1 MVVPVFFFFFNR
13 FFTASPPRPSSS
25 SLCLVIFSWTTHQT
39 TSPQI
44 ANETLRK
51 EAATVDEHRRREA
64 SIALSSLNEE
74 REHMAREWAM
84 REGLEGELQTLRC
97 ELEENRA
104 AKEEARANLGAVA
117 SACRQAE
124 AKARELQEHRRVLAR
139 EVKASRAEQRRLSAA
154 LACATTAAATAAATV
169 AANTESA
176 NSRDRSS
183 STVGWVAGNEA
194 HEELDT
200 RRGGEEGARGVEVS
214 AAADDEMRHST
225 HESDRR
231 QKPSRG
237 VILQDIG
244 EDAAIET
251 MSASGGNAPQGKVE
265 GDAVPPALNG
275 TDATVRA
282 CNLGTVTTLPRL
294 RLMPLDVPSTSPRGI
309 EDATG
314 AESGAT
320 SPEACSPVV
329 VENYY
334 DVQSASQPWKSSSF
348 TEPIAATK
356 AVLGVHALATEDSQE
371 CAPVGVDRCGNSGPR
386 GAPEPTGADGEEGEQ
401 RGSLNL
407 GAAVGLGEEDGASA
421 SASAAAATVVG
432 ESFNQMVQSFSAG
445 LRESRRAKRTPLLG
459 SLDGS
464 DADDGGVT
472 DGTDG
477 DSRHDPKREEGERS
491 LWSAWSTV
499 GGSSHGALG
508 RSSHGAVGAENSLL
522 SEGGSEVEESANTTM
537 PVLLDDSVFG
547 EPKKSPLVASCA
559 PCSRERG
566 NSSDRQQG
574 PAKDAAYSHGNTEDA
589 VATSVLEPISLSA
602 ARGRTEGGATSPP
615 TVAASCVGPP
625 DNTHAISDPS
635 ASTVAA
641 SAAAPDPG
649 VAVPAV
655 RAADGSSSPTASS
668 SGWRD
673 SLEAAAEAAGA
684 PADWLRNVGRRDG
697 EEAWQDQC
705 SSTSSPSRAPKVGDT
720 LAPHGGVG
728 GGSGVAIAAAAAA
741 AAERGGRVSLEAAA
755 AARRWEAK
763 FKGSL
768 ISMAGGVRWGMG
780 PQRMNDV

>member
-1 MVVPVFFFFFNR
+1 
-13 FFTASPPRPSSS
+13 
-25 SLCLVIFSWTTHQT
+25 
-39 TSPQI
+39 
-44 ANETLRK
+44 
-51 EAATVDEHRRREA
+51 
-64 SIALSSLNEE
+64 
-74 REHMAREWAM
+74 MAREWAM

-117 SACRQAE
+117 AACRQAE

-154 LACATTAAATAAATV
+154 LACATTAAVTAAATV
-169 AANTESA
+169 AANAESA
-176 NSRDRSS
+176 SSRDRSS
-183 STVGWVAGNEA
+183 STVGWVAGIEA
-194 HEELDT
+194 HEGFDA
-200 RRGGEEGARGVEVS
+200 RQGSEEGERGVEAS
-214 AAADDEMRHST
+214 AGADDEVRRST

-244 EDAAIET
+244 EDAATET
-251 MSASGGNAPQGKVE
+251 ISASGSNAPQGKIE
-265 GDAVPPALNG
+265 GDAVPPTLNEA
-275 TDATVRA
+275 DAAVRA
-282 CNLGTVTTLPRL
+282 CNLRTVATSPRL
-294 RLMPLDVPSTSPRGI
+294 RPMPLDVRSMSPRGS

-314 AESGAT
+314 AKSGAT
-320 SPEACSPVV
+320 SPEAGSPAV
-329 VENYY
+329 VEN
-334 DVQSASQPWKSSSF
+334 DDEVQSASQQWQSSSS
-348 TEPIAATK
+348 TEPMAATK
-356 AVLGVHALATEDSQE
+356 AVLGVHASATKDNQE
-371 CAPVGVDRCGNSGPR
+371 CAPVGVDRCGDSDPR
-386 GAPEPTGADGEEGEQ
+386 EVPEPTGADGEEGE
-401 RGSLNL
+401 RGGSLNL

-421 SASAAAATVVG
+421 SASASAAAAAVVG

-477 DSRHDPKREEGERS
+477 DSRHDPKREEGERR

-508 RSSHGAVGAENSLL
+508 SSGHGAVGAENSLP

-537 PVLLDDSVFG
+537 PVLLHDSVFG
-547 EPKKSPLVASCA
+547 EPEKSPLVASRA

-566 NSSDRQQG
+566 NSPDRQQG
-574 PAKDAAYSHGNTEDA
+574 PAKNAAYSHGNTEDTVVTA
-589 VATSVLEPISLSA
+589 VLEPISLSA
-602 ARGRTEGGATSPP
+602 ARCRTEGGATSPP
-615 TVAASCVGPP
+615 TVAVSCAGSPE
-625 DNTHAISDPS
+625 NTHAISDPS
-635 ASTVAA
+635 VGIVAA
-641 SAAAPDPG
+641 STGEPDPG

-655 RAADGSSSPTASS
+655 RAADGSSPPTASS

-673 SLEAAAEAAGA
+673 SVEAAAEAAGT
-684 PADWLRNVGRRDG
+684 PADWLRNVARRDG
-697 EEAWQDQC
+697 EEALQDQC
-705 SSTSSPSRAPKVGDT
+705 SSTSSPSRALKVGDT

-728 GGSGVAIAAAAAA
+728 GGSGVVIAAAAAA

-780 PQRMNDV
+780 PQRMNGV